1 MVRYRKIE
9 ASDDERIA
17 KIARYNL
24 KKFQLDISILN

>member
-17 KIARYNL
+17 EIARYNL
-24 KKFQLDISILN
+24 KKFQLEDL